1 MSDFKVVR
9 IKRSSTAGSVP
20 TASQLLTGELAVNL
34 ADAKLYT
41 KNEAGD
47 VVLLNPAPSTAIG
60 TANWTIEQVGTS
72 LIFKHNG
79 VNKLRLETTGRL
91 TATGDVGGFGSL

>member
-47 VVLLNPAPSTAIG
+47 VILLNPITTAD
-60 TANWTIEQVGTS
+60 WSIEQVGTS

-79 VNKLRLETTGRL
+79 VSKLRLETTGRL
-91 TATGDVGGFGSL
+91 TAVGDVGGFGTLQ

>member
-47 VVLLNPAPSTAIG
+47 VVLLNPTPSITTAD
-60 TANWTIEQVGTS
+60 WVIEQVGTS

-79 VNKLRLETTGRL
+79 VSKLRLETTGRL
-91 TATGDVGGFGSL
+91 TAVGDVGGFGAL